1 MKIIFSIFL
10 AFFLSACGAKLSLP
24 KEVDLTQ
31 EQMKDLN
38 LTYDWYKSYDNAKL
52 NEFL

>member
-1 MKIIFSIFL
+1 MKIILSIFL
-10 AFFLSACGAKLSLP
+10 AFFLSACGVKLSLP

-38 LTYDWYKSYDNAKL
+38 LTYDWYRSYDNAKL
-52 NEFL
+52 